1 MHRAAKRGKLCEIPK
16 HLLRIDLFLVKNF
29 DQQNVAHRTPLHV
42 AAMYGH
48 LNQVQTEFLTT
59 ETLSVFDKYGRTPL
73 HELAGAG
80 HAASISWRVFP
91 PELLKIPDLMYGN
104 TIFHFLAWRNQL
116 SLLPLELSTSET
128 TALENHDG
136 ETPQQITEN
145 LAVYHE
151 WHIASGREAATKQ
164 QKKKLGAV
172 GIICRNEL
180 NKKQA
185 SKLLTDFALTQL
197 PQIKSGESLTYA
209 ST

>member
-1 MHRAAKRGKLCEIPK
+1 
-16 HLLRIDLFLVKNF
+16 
-29 DQQNVAHRTPLHV
+29 
-42 AAMYGH
+42 MYGH